1 MVFRKISLFSIFDLI
16 NNKNDEKSDK
26 RDTNSVHTN
35 IDPPKDDETINE
47 KASKEDLNSAT
58 KVIANNN
65 GEVDVHRKESDT
77 KLSKEKVEQRLARSA
92 DATTFSSTF
101 LSPR

>member
-1 MVFRKISLFSIFDLI
+1 MFRKISLFSIFDLI

-26 RDTNSVHTN
+26 RDTNSVHTTIN
-35 IDPPKDDETINE
+35 PPKDAETSNE
-47 KASKEDLNSAT
+47 EILKKDLKSSAT
-58 KVIANNN
+58 EVTTNNN

>member
-1 MVFRKISLFSIFDLI
+1 M
-16 NNKNDEKSDK
+16 
-26 RDTNSVHTN
+26 HTT

-58 KVIANNN
+58 KVIANNDEN
-65 GEVDVHRKESDT
+65 VDVYDKEPNER
-77 KLSKEKVEQRLARSA
+77 LSQEKVEQCLAR
-92 DATTFSSTF
+92 TTDVTISSPTF